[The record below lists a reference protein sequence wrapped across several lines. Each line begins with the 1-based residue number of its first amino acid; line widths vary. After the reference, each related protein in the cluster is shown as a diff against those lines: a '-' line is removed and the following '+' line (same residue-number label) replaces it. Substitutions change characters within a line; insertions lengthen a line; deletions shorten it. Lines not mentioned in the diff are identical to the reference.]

1 MAVFKVDTGALSNL
15 SKSVSDQKQT
25 IEGLSKKYT
34 TLTSHTNKI
43 IDNGPYAIPNAGTV
57 QNTNEAIN
65 TGHTNVVKHYSQTIE
80 NISSIVIQAKI
91 ADFLATSFPPSL
103 DSLNLLKVMKDFIS
117 DKLGFLFDG
126 KEKTKEEKLMEETF
140 KTITPEE
147 YGKLAELSYTVYD
160 GDIKNQLQHYGL
172 NNKFEVVKIDDKEI
186 THYGSGLEAVA
197 FKNKQTGE
205 IVVSF
210 RGTQPPK
217 INGKMFSSWENFK
230 TGIKYNG
237 GFVVDVLEDKSAV
250 VGWGSRGTYGSF
262 IQTTSK
268 QLQDGNKYVK
278 KLHSLYGK
286 NFEISFTGHSLGGFV
301 ATAVA
306 DSQKTKAV
314 TFNAPE
320 FRDGSKAELLK
331 NNNQEVVNFRTDG
344 DAVSKKWEK
353 IPGMKNSPGLTV
365 HVPNIGSSNGLNP
378 HGMGDNFLFDDKG
391 NILVNEGQRNLPKT
405 ETIDSSIVSTDT
417 AKELHVKGEK
427 DRGGERAEGK
437 HNLLI
442 EKGKEEALKDLDKA
456 IDEYSKLSNYHSI
469 SGQVG
474 EQSKDFDMKKTK
486 DEYKEL
492 EEKLGKKIEKAE
504 EKIKDI
510 EKETLKNMKESHEK
524 WESSPGFVSPDVE
537 AQHFVYGKASNYE
550 ERQQRRIDKLEKE
563 IDNLQSELKEESKLL
578 DFKVEKGYEGK
589 DSHMMEGLIH
599 RRNDVNNY

>member
-1 MAVFKVDTGALSNL
+1 MAVFKVDTDALLNL

-43 IDNGPYAIPNAGTV
+43 IDNVPYAIPNAGTV

-103 DSLNLLKVMKDFIS
+103 DSLNPLKVIKDFIS

-126 KEKTKEEKLMEETF
+126 KGQTKEQKLMEETF

-160 GDIKNQLQHYGL
+160 GEIESKLKDYHLSD
-172 NNKFEVVKIDDKEI
+172 KFEVIRMNGKEI
-186 THYGSGLEAVA
+186 THYGSGLEAVS
-197 FKNKQTGE
+197 FKNIQTGE
-205 IVVSF
+205 IVVAF

-217 INGKMFSSWENFK
+217 VEGKMFSSWDNFN
-230 TGIKYNG
+230 TGVKYNG
-237 GFVVDVLEDKSAV
+237 GFLVDFLEDKSAV
-250 VGWGSRGTYGSF
+250 AGWGSLGTYGSF

-268 QLQDGNKYVK
+268 QLQDGNAYVK
-278 KLHSLYGK
+278 KLHSVYGK

-301 ATAVA
+301 ATGVA

-314 TFNAPE
+314 TFNAPQ

-331 NNNQEVVNFRTDG
+331 NNNQKVVNFKTDG
-344 DAVSKKWEK
+344 DAVSRKWEK

-378 HGMGDNFLFDDKG
+378 HGMADNFLFDDEG
-391 NILVNEGQRNLPKT
+391 NILVNEGQGNLPKT

-442 EKGKEEALKDLDKA
+442 EKGKEEAVKDLDKA
-456 IDEYSKLSNYHSI
+456 IDEYSKLSDYHSI
-469 SGQVG
+469 NGQVG
-474 EQSKDFDMKKTK
+474 EQSEDFNIKKTK

-492 EEKLGKKIEKAE
+492 EEKLEKQIKKSE

-510 EKETLKNMKESHEK
+510 EEETVKNMREAQEK
-524 WESSPGFVSPDVE
+524 WGISPGFVSPDVE

-550 ERQQRRIDKLEKE
+550 ERQQKRIDKLEKE

-589 DSHMMEGLIH
+589 DSHIMEGLIH
-599 RRNDVNNY
+599 RKNDVNNY

>member
-1 MAVFKVDTGALSNL
+1 MAVFKVDTDALLNL

-57 QNTNEAIN
+57 QNANEAIN

-103 DSLNLLKVMKDFIS
+103 DSLNPLKVIKDFIS

-126 KEKTKEEKLMEETF
+126 KGQTKEQKLMEETF

-160 GDIKNQLQHYGL
+160 GEIESKLKDYHLSD
-172 NNKFEVVKIDDKEI
+172 KFEVIRMNGKEI
-186 THYGSGLEAVA
+186 THYGSGLEAVS
-197 FKNKQTGE
+197 FKNIQTGE
-205 IVVSF
+205 IVVAF

-217 INGKMFSSWENFK
+217 VEGKMFSSWDNFN
-230 TGIKYNG
+230 TGVKYNG
-237 GFVVDVLEDKSAV
+237 GFLVDFLEDKSAV
-250 VGWGSRGTYGSF
+250 AGWGSLGTYGSF

-268 QLQDGNKYVK
+268 QLQDGNAYVK
-278 KLHSLYGK
+278 KLHSVYGK

-301 ATAVA
+301 ATGVA

-314 TFNAPE
+314 TFNAPQ

-331 NNNQEVVNFRTDG
+331 NNNQKVVNFKTDG
-344 DAVSKKWEK
+344 DAVSRKWEK

-378 HGMGDNFLFDDKG
+378 HGMADNFLFDDEG
-391 NILVNEGQRNLPKT
+391 NILVNEGQGNLPKT

-417 AKELHVKGEK
+417 AKELHVKEEK
-427 DRGGERAEGK
+427 DRGGERAERK

-442 EKGKEEALKDLDKA
+442 EKGKEEAVKDLDKA
-456 IDEYSKLSNYHSI
+456 IDEYSKLSDYHSI
-469 SGQVG
+469 NGQVG
-474 EQSKDFDMKKTK
+474 EQSEDFNIKKTK

-492 EEKLGKKIEKAE
+492 EEKLEKQIKKSE

-510 EKETLKNMKESHEK
+510 EEETVKNMREAQEK
-524 WESSPGFVSPDVE
+524 WEISPGFVSPDVE
-537 AQHFVYGKASNYE
+537 AQHFVYGKGSNYE
-550 ERQQRRIDKLEKE
+550 ERQQKRIDKLEKE

-589 DSHMMEGLIH
+589 DSHIIEGLIH
-599 RRNDVNNY
+599 RKNDVNNY